1 MNVRTITYVSALAL
15 MIALP
20 AYAAPAYAADVPN
33 GSPAEVSGKVS
44 VSPKDGTVSGDV
56 KHGLDKA
63 NNSLVETGQDIKAFF
78 YGKDDKFEPV
88 VIKRTLT
95 AQGLVGQDIA
105 NPKGEKISTVKDIII
120 GKDGRATLVVVSDGG
135 VLGIGDKVAAFAFDR
150 VFTQKADGTVV
161 MALSQDMIDHA
172 ADFSYDHK
180 DWAKAKVIPE
190 GSVSTNVLLDGD
202 VVDFEGK
209 KVATIE
215 NVYFRGSDVSQ
226 IIVGFNTTLGMG
238 GDLAALDYDDLQM
251 VRDGAELDFKLTPNQ
266 TAGFKN
272 FKKSVAN

>member
-1 MNVRTITYVSALAL
+1 MAKKPASKKPTTKAANTSVAANRWGAVAEPQSA
-15 MIALP
+15 
-20 AYAAPAYAADVPN
+20 
-33 GSPAEVSGKVS
+33 SK
-44 VSPKDGTVSGDV
+44 
-56 KHGLDKA
+56 
-63 NNSLVETGQDIKAFF
+63 
-78 YGKDDKFEPV
+78 
-88 VIKRTLT
+88 
-95 AQGLVGQDIA
+95 DIA

-150 VFTQKADGTVV
+150 VFSQKADGTVV
-161 MALSQDMIDHA
+161 MALSQDMIDKA
-172 ADFSYDHK
+172 ADFSYDQK
-180 DWAKAKVIPE
+180 DWAKAKVIPT

-215 NVYFRGSDVSQ
+215 NVYFRGADVSQ
-226 IIVGFNTTLGMG
+226 IIVGFNTTMGMG

-251 VRDGAELDFKLTPNQ
+251 VRDGDELDFKLTPNQ

>member
-1 MNVRTITYVSALAL
+1 MKFTSITIVSALAL

-20 AYAAPAYAADVPN
+20 AYAADVN
-33 GSPAEVSGKVS
+33 GDVSGKVS
-44 VSPKDGTVSGDV
+44 VSPRDGTVSGDV
-56 KHGLDKA
+56 KHNLDKA

-78 YGKDDKFEPV
+78 YGKDDKFEPII
-88 VIKRTLT
+88 IKRTLT

-135 VLGIGDKVAAFAFDR
+135 VLGIGDKVAAFAFER
-150 VFTQKADGTVV
+150 VFSQKADGTVV
-161 MALSQDMIDHA
+161 MALSQDMIDKA
-172 ADFSYDHK
+172 ADFSYDQK
-180 DWAKAKVIPE
+180 DWAKAKVIPT

-226 IIVGFNTTLGMG
+226 IIVGFNTTMGMG

-251 VRDGAELDFKLTPNQ
+251 VRDGDELDFKLTPNQ